1 MQFTVVFFIDLASN
15 GDGIAVGS
23 SMYPAFGKYFM
34 DELTY
39 YYEPNAEK
47 AKELLK
53 EAGYADVSKYELT
66 FVSPT
71 LVQLLS
77 PFAFL

>member
-1 MQFTVVFFIDLASN
+1 MRVRQALCYAIDKDMVIDLASN

-39 YYEPNAEK
+39 YYEPNAKIVTGEK
-47 AKELLK
+47 
-53 EAGYADVSKYELT
+53 Y
-66 FVSPT
+66 P
-71 LVQLLS
+71 
-77 PFAFL
+77 